1 MNITLAGRKI
11 KMSTFNK
18 TLTREQYQQLAR
30 DMNVQE
36 LMGLAET
43 FNECQSLNIVEAL
56 IKDVLN
62 NEVERR
68 INNWETAE
76 V

>member
-1 MNITLAGRKI
+1 MRSL
-11 KMSTFNK
+11 NK
-18 TLTREQYQQLAR
+18 TLTKEQYQQLAR
-30 DMNVQE
+30 DMGVQE
-36 LMGLAET
+36 LMSLADT
-43 FNECQSLNIVEAL
+43 FNECQTLNTVEAL

-68 INNWETAE
+68 INNWEIAE

>member
-1 MNITLAGRKI
+1 
-11 KMSTFNK
+11 MSKYRTTAEYKEMVRN
-18 TLTREQYQQLAR
+18 
-30 DMNVQE
+30 MGVQE

-43 FNECQSLNIVEAL
+43 FNESSSLNGHEIQ
-56 IKDVLN
+56 IKDILN

-68 INNWETAE
+68 INNWEIAE

>member
-1 MNITLAGRKI
+1 
-11 KMSTFNK
+11 MSTFNK

-30 DMNVQE
+30 NMGVQE

-43 FNECQSLNIVEAL
+43 FNECSTVNTTEAL
-56 IKDVLN
+56 IRDVLN

-68 INNWETAE
+68 INNWEIAE

>member
-1 MNITLAGRKI
+1 
-11 KMSTFNK
+11 MSKYRTFAEYKEMVRN
-18 TLTREQYQQLAR
+18 
-30 DMNVQE
+30 MGVQE

-43 FNECQSLNIVEAL
+43 FNECQSLGA
-56 IKDVLN
+56 KDVVLKDILN

-68 INNWETAE
+68 INNWEIAE